1 MQTCIAFRRLRLAS
15 AVFLAAFSVALPQAA
30 RAGAEEDMLQAY
42 KAHRISE
49 YAQSIPI
56 WRRLAED
63 GQVDA
68 QYNLGVIY
76 HHGDGVAQDF
86 QEALMWYGRAAQNGD
101 VEAQR
106 ALGSMYMRGQGV
118 AQNEKVGMR
127 FMMLSKA
134 LAHHE
139 HMHAAEK
146 WSGQLERAIWQ
157 DERDRLE
164 LLYVQSLEN
173 SDLVVADLRR
183 RAGLDVGEQPSMV
196 AQLR

>member
-1 MQTCIAFRRLRLAS
+1 MQTCIAFRRLQLAS
-15 AVFLAAFSVALPQAA
+15 TLCFAVLSFGLSDAA
-30 RAGAEEDMLQAY
+30 RAGADEDMLQAY
-42 KAHRISE
+42 KAHRVGE
-49 YAQSIPI
+49 YAQSIPV

-86 QEALMWYGRAAQNGD
+86 QEALKWYGRAAQNGD

-106 ALGSMYMRGQGV
+106 AIGSMYMRGQGV

-139 HMHAAEK
+139 HMHAAAK

-164 LLYVQSLEN
+164 LLFVQSLEN
-173 SDLVVADLRR
+173 SDLVIADLKR
-183 RAGLDVGEQPSMV
+183 RAGMDTGEQPSMI